1 MHSCHEIILTLPLK
15 EREVELSLS
24 PKKNEWVKKVGK
36 EGSLRMDGWTAEVE
50 EGKMTNHKKHNNI
63 THTKRWEEERRG
75 KSGKALH
82 IVQGITT
89 PILQQNQACLKSS
102 SWWVL

>member
-15 EREVELSLS
+15 EREVELSLSLS

-63 THTKRWEEERRG
+63 THTQKGGRRR
-75 KSGKALH
+75 
-82 IVQGITT
+82 Q
-89 PILQQNQACLKSS
+89 
-102 SWWVL
+102 

>member
-50 EGKMTNHKKHNNI
+50 EG
-63 THTKRWEEERRG
+63 RDD
-75 KSGKALH
+75 KSQKA
-82 IVQGITT
+82 Q
-89 PILQQNQACLKSS
+89 
-102 SWWVL
+102 

>member
-1 MHSCHEIILTLPLK
+1 M
-15 EREVELSLS
+15 
-24 PKKNEWVKKVGK
+24 VKRDR
-36 EGSLRMDGWTAEVE
+36 SGWTDGPAEVE

-82 IVQGITT
+82 TVQGITT
-89 PILQQNQACLKSS
+89 SIL
-102 SWWVL
+102 